1 MPLLPSWISS
11 IKQISI
17 SCRSFLTATFQFC
30 YFGLGPKADFP
41 CFYFAKIERETKGEY
56 DEKKIVRAILS
67 IGLFFLLLCGGIML
81 YTNRASGEVAGIL
94 DQLNP
99 LVPKSEMYVKTQ
111 APESVNGYGTAHYK
125 QVAATA
131 DGQTRMIEFEGLQV
145 LKTERF

>member
-1 MPLLPSWISS
+1 MVCFSYFCAGGE
-11 IKQISI
+11 
-17 SCRSFLTATFQFC
+17 SCCTL
-30 YFGLGPKADFP
+30 
-41 CFYFAKIERETKGEY
+41 
-56 DEKKIVRAILS
+56 
-67 IGLFFLLLCGGIML
+67 
-81 YTNRASGEVAGIL
+81 NRASGEVAGNL

-145 LKTERF
+145 LKTERFLKLTNKGAHVETYEEIAKEDVPSAALKEIDG

>member
-1 MPLLPSWISS
+1 M
-11 IKQISI
+11 
-17 SCRSFLTATFQFC
+17 
-30 YFGLGPKADFP
+30 
-41 CFYFAKIERETKGEY
+41 
-56 DEKKIVRAILS
+56 KKIVRAILS

-145 LKTERF
+145 LKTERFLKLTNKGAHVETYEEIAKEVVPSAALKEIDG